1 MAIES
6 SSQNSIGKIYTKHD
20 FSISLRRKIVKWA
33 FILTITSFTIII
45 LLPLF
50 SILIS
55 VLSNGIP
62 LLLNEFPNFFTTRTK
77 NPNATSFG
85 LHNALWGSIMLIVV
99 ACIIGIPIGIL
110 AGIYLAETR
119 ENRYTWF
126 VRLVADVL
134 QSTPSI
140 VAGLVIFTF
149 WVLPQG
155 GKYGGL
161 AGGMALAILMIPI
174 ITRTTE
180 EAIRT
185 VPTTYREAA
194 YALGIPQW
202 RITLSIVVK
211 TSLPIIL
218 AGVMIAV
225 ARIAGETAPLLFTTL
240 DTNFYGDLSSPTA
253 NLPVKIF
260 KYSTSPFLNTWIP
273 SAWAMATTLLIL
285 VFTINLL
292 VRTNFIT
299 GGIRFTRSLFLKIR
313 FYR

>member
-1 MAIES
+1 MDN
-6 SSQNSIGKIYTKHD
+6 NSILHLKNDKIYSKQE
-20 FSISLRRKIVKWA
+20 FSISIRRKITKWM
-33 FILTITSFTIII
+33 FILTISSFTIIV

-50 SILIS
+50 SILYS

-62 LLLNEFPNFFTTRTK
+62 LILNEFPNYFTTRTK
-77 NPNATSFG
+77 NPNAASFG
-85 LHNALWGSIMLIVV
+85 LHNALLGSIMLIVI
-99 ACIIGIPIGIL
+99 ASIIGIPIGIL

-119 ENRYTWF
+119 ESRYTWF
-126 VRLVADVL
+126 IRLIADVL

-149 WVLPQG
+149 WVLPRG
-155 GKYGGL
+155 GEYGGL
-161 AGGMALAILMIPI
+161 AGGMALAILMIPV

-185 VPTTYREAA
+185 VPTTFREAA
-194 YALGIPQW
+194 YALGIPEW

-211 TSLPIIL
+211 SSLPVIL
-218 AGVMIAV
+218 AGVMLAV

-240 DTNFYGDLSSPTA
+240 DTNFYGGLTKPTP

-273 SAWAMATTLLIL
+273 SAWAMATTLLVL
-285 VFTINLL
+285 VFMINLL
-292 VRTNFIT
+292 VRTNLISRGLRFI
-299 GGIRFTRSLFLKIR
+299 FLIFRLRKN
-313 FYR
+313 